1 MASGVRGLPYNK
13 RLALATLDSSF
24 SRILWLINKS
34 EELASRY
41 QRKGNLDDLLQAI
54 QQAKEAATATPP
66 DHPLR
71 AACLNIRFVTLS
83 WRFERTANIDDLR
96 QAILWGEEALAA
108 APKGNLFRAVCLQNF
123 SNTLNLRFQR
133 TGVLDHL
140 QQAILR
146 AEEAV
151 TMTPLGDPYRGVRLG
166 NLSSRLLIRF
176 QRTGDLDDL
185 QQAILLAEQALAE
198 TPLNHPDRS
207 ATLENLSY
215 RLTSRFERLGDQ
227 DDLQKAIQQSKQA
240 VALTP
245 VDHLDR
251 ARRLNNVGIA
261 LYLRFGLSKD
271 LDDLEL
277 AILLAKEALAATPLD
292 HPERAHRLHN
302 LGFRLSSRFGHSRDL
317 DDLRQGIVRMEEAIV
332 ATPRDHPARIH
343 RLNKLGE
350 TLIRRNQQAGDPQ
363 DLERAVCYF
372 KESTAAHFAPPANR
386 IEAALRLAS
395 ILAKGMNWV
404 DASKFTETAVN
415 LLPHV
420 SSRSLGN
427 HDQQHMMKQ
436 YNGVASFSAAL
447 ALQAGKSATNAV
459 QLLELGRA
467 VIANLQFEIRTD
479 LTELREQHP
488 GVAIKFERL
497 RNDLEISN
505 DRPFKSAEPTAP
517 RPSRHLISLELD
529 KTVDRIRHLPSFERF
544 LLPPTAKELMGAAA
558 YMHPVVLINVHS
570 LRCDAL
576 LIQQHRITS
585 LKLPRLHITAIKAVA
600 SAMRSRSPTKQQ
612 MLEWLQWLWNVMAGP
627 ILHELG
633 FREAVTTDDWPR
645 ICWIPTGPLC
655 MLPIHA
661 AGYHCEMGSR
671 TVLDRVISSYSPSVK
686 ALLYARRNEAR
697 QNKCTVSDKAVIV
710 SMETTPKCTKLAFA
724 RKEIIELESLLPSS
738 IPRVVLHK
746 PKKEEVLASLSGCSI
761 FHFAGHSHSHPSD
774 PSKSTLLMSDWQKNP
789 FTVKDF
795 STLKYH
801 QNPPLLAYLS
811 ACSTAENQ
819 DYELL
824 DEGIH
829 LMSACQ
835 LAGFRHVIGSLWEVS
850 DKHCVD
856 VAREVYS
863 TMIEAGMSN
872 ESVSLGL
879 HHAILNLRGGPR
891 IRTHKM
897 RDARNARL
905 IESEEGSESMI
916 DDPLIWAAYIHMGI

>member
-1 MASGVRGLPYNK
+1 MASGGGLHDIAYQ
-13 RLALATLDSSF
+13 ALLSLDNSF
-24 SRILWLINKS
+24 GRILPHIKKF

-41 QRKGNLDDLLQAI
+41 RRKGNLDDLQQAI
-54 QQAKEAATATPP
+54 QQTQAAATATPLG
-66 DHPLR
+66 HPLR
-71 AACLNIRFVTLS
+71 GASLTNLFIALS
-83 WRFERTANIDDLR
+83 WRFERLADVDDMR
-96 QAILWGEEALAA
+96 QAI
-108 APKGNLFRAVCLQNF
+108 FRA
-123 SNTLNLRFQR
+123 
-133 TGVLDHL
+133 
-140 QQAILR
+140 
-146 AEEAV
+146 
-151 TMTPLGDPYRGVRLG
+151 VRLG
-166 NLSSRLLIRF
+166 NLGSRLHTRF
-176 QRTGDLDDL
+176 ERTRDLGDL
-185 QQAILLAEQALAE
+185 QQAIFLAEQALTA
-198 TPLNHPDRS
+198 TPLNHPYRS
-207 ATLENLSY
+207 ANLENLGY
-215 RLTSRFERLGDQ
+215 WLTSRFERLGDP
-227 DDLQKAIQQSKQA
+227 DDLQQAILQSKES

-245 VDHLDR
+245 LDHPDR
-251 ARRLNNVGIA
+251 ARRLNNVGIT
-261 LYLRFGLSKD
+261 LYLRFGLSED
-271 LDDLEL
+271 QDDLEL
-277 AILLAKEALAATPLD
+277 AMLHTNEAVAVTPLG
-292 HPERAHRLHN
+292 HPDRAHRLHN
-302 LGFRLSSRFGHSRDL
+302 LGISLNARYERTGELADL
-317 DDLRQGIVRMEEAIV
+317 QQAIVRVEEAID
-332 ATPRDHPARIH
+332 ATPLDHPTRVR
-343 RLNKLGE
+343 RLNKLAQ
-350 TLIRRNQQAGDPQ
+350 TLIWRYQNAGDPK
-363 DLERAVCYF
+363 DRERAVCYL
-372 KESTAAHFAPPANR
+372 KESTAAHYAPPAFR
-386 IEAALRLAS
+386 IDAALNLAS
-395 ILAKGMNWV
+395 ILEKDMNWV
-404 DASKFTETAVN
+404 DASKNTETAVN

-420 SSRSLGN
+420 SSRSLG
-427 HDQQHMMKQ
+427 HQDQQHMMKR
-436 YNGVASFSAAL
+436 YNGVASRSAAL
-447 ALQAGKSATNAV
+447 ALQAGKSATDAV

-467 VIANLQFEIRTD
+467 VIANLQFETRTD
-479 LTELREQHP
+479 LTELTEQHP
-488 GVAIKFERL
+488 LVATKFEQL

-505 DRPFKSAEPTAP
+505 NQSLKSAEPTSP
-517 RPSRHLISLELD
+517 GPSRHVISLELD

-544 LLPPTAKELMGAAA
+544 LLPPTANELMGAAG

-585 LKLPRLHITAIKAVA
+585 LKLPRLHITAIKA
-600 SAMRSRSPTKQQ
+600 

-697 QNKCTVSDKAVIV
+697 QNKHTVSDKAVIV

-774 PSKSTLLMSDWQKNP
+774 PSMSTLLMSDWQKNP

-795 STLKYH
+795 LTLKYH

-811 ACSTAENQ
+811 ACSTGDNR
-819 DYELL
+819 DYKLL

-829 LMSACQ
+829 LMGACQ

-863 TMIEAGMSN
+863 TMIEAGMSR

-879 HHAILNLRGGPR
+879 HHAILNLR
-891 IRTHKM
+891 
-897 RDARNARL
+897 D
-905 IESEEGSESMI
+905 GSESMI